1 MIYGLKERKSY
12 LVGVKWHTLNAEN
25 IKKNPAFTLGSE
37 LLKKIWSGRK
47 DSNLRHLGPKPSTL
61 PD

>member
-1 MIYGLKERKSY
+1 MTHIFGYSLSIR
-12 LVGVKWHTLNAEN
+12 NQ
-25 IKKNPAFTLGSE
+25 IKKTPHKAVFFHL
-37 LLKKIWSGRK
+37 IWSGRK